1 MSYCV
6 NCGVK
11 LKQSEKI
18 CPLCNTKVINPNNL
32 KDKFTPAYSQVV
44 EKHKEIN
51 KKYLCELI
59 TVVLICAAIITVLCD
74 LIFTGNITWSIYVIV
89 SILFLDSKLSFI
101 LFKNKFIPL
110 LIDLFA
116 TETLIYV
123 IAYLNNGLH
132 WFYYLVCP
140 FIFII
145 WIYIVLCAFVLSKK
159 KFNLLRRFSVAF
171 LFISVI
177 LLTIEMCVDMFKYE
191 KIIINWSIY
200 AVLPITIIGLI
211 LFIISYNR
219 KLMDEIKQR
228 IFI

>member
-145 WIYIVLCAFVLSKK
+145 WFYIVLCVFVLSKK

-191 KIIINWSIY
+191 KITINWSIY

>member
-11 LKQSEKI
+11 LKQSEKV

-44 EKHKEIN
+44 EKHKGIN

-123 IAYLNNGLH
+123 IAYLNKGLH

-145 WIYIVLCAFVLSKK
+145 WFYIVLCSFVLSKK

-200 AVLPITIIGLI
+200 AILPITIIGLI

>member
-11 LKQSEKI
+11 LKESEKV

-32 KDKFTPAYSQVV
+32 KPEFIPAYSQNI
-44 EKHKEIN
+44 EKAKKVN
-51 KKYLCELI
+51 KKYLCFLI
-59 TVVLICAAIITVLCD
+59 TIILMGVTIITVLCN
-74 LIFTGNITWSIYVIV
+74 LIFTGNITWSIYVV
-89 SILFLDSKLSFI
+89 ASILFLNSKLSFV
-101 LFKNKFIPL
+101 LFKNKFFPL
-110 LIDLFA
+110 FIDLLT

-145 WIYIVLCAFVLSKK
+145 WIYIILCTFVLSKK
-159 KFNLLRRFSVAF
+159 KYNLLRRFSVAF
-171 LFISVI
+171 SFISVI
-177 LLTIEMCVDMFKYE
+177 LLIIESCIDMYKYE
-191 KIIINWSIY
+191 KITINWSIY
-200 AVLPITIIGLI
+200 AILPIIIIGTI
-211 LFIISYNR
+211 LFLISYNR
-219 KLMDEIKQR
+219 KLIEEIKQR

>member
-1 MSYCV
+1 M
-6 NCGVK
+6 
-11 LKQSEKI
+11 E
-18 CPLCNTKVINPNNL
+18 
-32 KDKFTPAYSQVV
+32 
-44 EKHKEIN
+44 N
-51 KKYLCELI
+51 KKSIFKLII

-123 IAYLNNGLH
+123 IAYLNKGLH

-171 LFISVI
+171 SFISVI

-200 AVLPITIIGLI
+200 AILPITIIGLI

>member
-44 EKHKEIN
+44 ERHKEIN

-59 TVVLICAAIITVLCD
+59 TVVLICAAIITVLCN

-145 WIYIVLCAFVLSKK
+145 WFYIVLCAFVLSKK

-191 KIIINWSIY
+191 KIFINWSIY
-200 AVLPITIIGLI
+200 AILPITIIGLI

>member
-11 LKQSEKI
+11 LKESEKV

-32 KDKFTPAYSQVV
+32 KTEFTPAYSQNI
-44 EKHKEIN
+44 EKTKKVN
-51 KKYLCELI
+51 KKYLCFLI
-59 TVVLICAAIITVLCD
+59 TIILMGVTIITVLCN
-74 LIFTGNITWSIYVIV
+74 LIFTGNITWSIYVV
-89 SILFLDSKLSFI
+89 ASILFLNSKLSFV
-101 LFKNKFIPL
+101 LFKNKFFPL
-110 LIDLFA
+110 FIDLLT

-145 WIYIVLCAFVLSKK
+145 WIYIILCTFVLSKK
-159 KFNLLRRFSVAF
+159 KYNLLRRFSVAF
-171 LFISVI
+171 SFISVI
-177 LLTIEMCVDMFKYE
+177 LLIIESCIDMYKYE
-191 KIIINWSIY
+191 KITINWSIY
-200 AVLPITIIGLI
+200 AILPIIIIGTI
-211 LFIISYNR
+211 LFLISYNR
-219 KLMDEIKQR
+219 KLIEEIKQR

>member
-1 MSYCV
+1 MSYCI

-11 LKQSEKI
+11 LKQSEKV

-32 KDKFTPAYSQVV
+32 KDEYTPAYSQII
-44 EKHKEIN
+44 EKNKGIN
-51 KKYLCELI
+51 KKFLCELI
-59 TVVLICAAIITVLCD
+59 TIILICTAFITVLCD
-74 LIFTGNITWSIYVIV
+74 IIISGSITWSIYVIV
-89 SILFLDSKLSFI
+89 SILFLDSKLLFI
-101 LFKNKFIPL
+101 LIKNKFIPL
-110 LIDLFA
+110 LIDLL
-116 TETLIYV
+116 TIETLIYV

-159 KFNLLRRFSVAF
+159 KYNPLRRFSVAF
-171 LFISVI
+171 TFISVI
-177 LLTIEMCVDMFKYE
+177 LLTIEACIDMFKYD
-191 KIIINWSIY
+191 KITFNWSIY

-211 LFIISYNR
+211 LFAISYNK
-219 KLMDEIKQR
+219 KLIDEIKQR

>member
-11 LKQSEKI
+11 LKESEKV

-32 KDKFTPAYSQVV
+32 KTEFIPAYSQNI
-44 EKHKEIN
+44 EKTKKVN
-51 KKYLCELI
+51 KKYLCFLI
-59 TVVLICAAIITVLCD
+59 TIILMGVTIITVLCN
-74 LIFTGNITWSIYVIV
+74 LIFTGNITWSIYVVV
-89 SILFLDSKLSFI
+89 SILFLNSKLSFV
-101 LFKNKFIPL
+101 LFKNKFFPL
-110 LIDLFA
+110 FIDLLT

-145 WIYIVLCAFVLSKK
+145 WIYIILCTFVLSKK
-159 KFNLLRRFSVAF
+159 KYNLLRRFSVAF
-171 LFISVI
+171 SFISVI
-177 LLTIEMCVDMFKYE
+177 LLIIESCIDMYKYE
-191 KIIINWSIY
+191 KITINWSIY
-200 AVLPITIIGLI
+200 AILPIIIIGTI
-211 LFIISYNR
+211 LFLISYNR
-219 KLMDEIKQR
+219 KLIEEIKQR

>member
-11 LKQSEKI
+11 LKQSEKV

-110 LIDLFA
+110 IIDLFA

-159 KFNLLRRFSVAF
+159 KFNLLRRFSAAF
-171 LFISVI
+171 SFISVI

-211 LFIISYNR
+211 LFIISYNI

>member
-11 LKQSEKI
+11 LKQSEKV

-110 LIDLFA
+110 IIDLFA
-116 TETLIYV
+116 TEILIYV

-171 LFISVI
+171 SFISVI

-211 LFIISYNR
+211 LFIISYNK

>member
-11 LKQSEKI
+11 LKESEKV

-32 KDKFTPAYSQVV
+32 KTEFIPAYSQNI
-44 EKHKEIN
+44 EKTKKVN
-51 KKYLCELI
+51 KKYLCFLI
-59 TVVLICAAIITVLCD
+59 TIILMGVTIITVLCN
-74 LIFTGNITWSIYVIV
+74 LIFTGNITWSIYVV
-89 SILFLDSKLSFI
+89 ASILFLNSKLSFV
-101 LFKNKFIPL
+101 LFKNKFFPL
-110 LIDLFA
+110 FIDLLT

-145 WIYIVLCAFVLSKK
+145 WIYIILCTFVLGKK
-159 KFNLLRRFSVAF
+159 KYNLLRRFSVAF
-171 LFISVI
+171 SFISVI
-177 LLTIEMCVDMFKYE
+177 LLIIESCIDMYKYE
-191 KIIINWSIY
+191 KITINWSIY
-200 AVLPITIIGLI
+200 AILPIIIIGTI
-211 LFIISYNR
+211 LFLISYNR
-219 KLMDEIKQR
+219 KLIEEIKQR

>member
-11 LKQSEKI
+11 LKESEKV

-32 KDKFTPAYSQVV
+32 KTEFIPAYSQNI
-44 EKHKEIN
+44 EKAKKVN
-51 KKYLCELI
+51 KKYLCFLI
-59 TVVLICAAIITVLCD
+59 TIILMGVTIITVLCN
-74 LIFTGNITWSIYVIV
+74 LIFTGNITWSIYVV
-89 SILFLDSKLSFI
+89 ASILFLNSKLSFV
-101 LFKNKFIPL
+101 LFKNKFFPL
-110 LIDLFA
+110 FIDLLT

-145 WIYIVLCAFVLSKK
+145 WIYIILCTFVLSKK
-159 KFNLLRRFSVAF
+159 KYNLLRRFSVAF
-171 LFISVI
+171 SFISVI
-177 LLTIEMCVDMFKYE
+177 LLIIESCIDMYKYE
-191 KIIINWSIY
+191 KITINWSIY
-200 AVLPITIIGLI
+200 AILPIIIIGTI
-211 LFIISYNR
+211 LFLISYNR
-219 KLMDEIKQR
+219 KLIEEIKQR